1 MIPLRMEAS
10 DWKIYSLNMSCDSDR
25 DSSSSSRIS
34 LVHKSLLERMKSR
47 ARVQAASLRSG
58 DGMISVLS
66 FMA

>member
-58 DGMISVLS
+58 DGHGRDSR
-66 FMA
+66 F